1 MKNETHKLLNNIVGT
16 LVLTAAS
23 VFIAFFVIMPTYLKL
38 KQQPKIVVV
47 DTANKVVLT
56 EKEEY
61 PTLPAPPDE
70 KKEFADAMFGR
81 YNNEVGESNAILCIM
96 QPKIGDTLTTSFD
109 SYVYESKVIPYGY
122 AVKVVKVWVKQS
134 NKQIFA
140 PKKVNDN
147 LVVYSENIKLE
158 ISPIYDEDYY
168 LTHIED
174 TF

>member
-1 MKNETHKLLNNIVGT
+1 MKNETHKLLNNIIGIVI
-16 LVLTAAS
+16 LISAS

-38 KQQPKIVVV
+38 NQQPKIVVV

-61 PTLPAPPDE
+61 PTLPAPDE

-81 YNNEVGESNAILCIM
+81 YNNEVGESNAILCIV

-109 SYVYESKVIPYGY
+109 TYVYESKVIPYGY

-147 LVVYSENIKLE
+147 LVVYSENSNQETALN
-158 ISPIYDEDYY
+158 DEDYY

>member
-1 MKNETHKLLNNIVGT
+1 MKNETHKLLNNIVGA

-38 KQQPKIVVV
+38 KQQPKIVVA

-56 EKEEY
+56 EKIDY
-61 PTLPAPPDE
+61 PQLPAPDE
-70 KKEFADAMFGR
+70 KTEFSDAMFGR

-109 SYVYESKVIPYGY
+109 SYVYESRVIPYGY

-140 PKKVNDN
+140 PKKVDDN

-168 LTHIED
+168 ITHIDD